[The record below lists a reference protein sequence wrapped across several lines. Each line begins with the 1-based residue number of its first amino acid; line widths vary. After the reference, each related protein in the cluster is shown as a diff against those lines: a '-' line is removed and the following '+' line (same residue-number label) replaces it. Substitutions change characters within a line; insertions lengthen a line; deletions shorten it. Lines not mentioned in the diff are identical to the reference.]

1 VQAAGT
7 YAFYCGRY
15 EFPGETVVHH
25 LELSLLPNWVG
36 VHHERL
42 VEVAGNRLALST
54 RPILLGA
61 SNRVLTCSGRV
72 LEHSPRAAE
81 LTALRKDRPSQQI
94 ISALSCI
101 FLLHQFVHQPTRNT
115 GKQRATPRSENRLR

>member
-1 VQAAGT
+1 MQAAGT

-101 FLLHQFVHQPTRNT
+101 FLLHQFVHQPAGNS
-115 GKQRATPRSENRLR
+115 GEH